1 MAALSLATDLGMG
14 QPLEFA
20 LASCVLA
27 TRLGESLGM
36 PESELRDVYYFGLL
50 RFIGCNS
57 DTHAIAALLGDE
69 LSLRSAFATV
79 DPGNTP
85 QVFNLTIRFMRQA
98 HAGAPPL
105 DMARTLVRG
114 VLSMPQFMQEQFSG
128 HCEVA
133 QRLAERLSFGTSLIQ
148 ALGQLYERWDG
159 KGLPHG
165 LKGEA
170 VSPAV
175 LLVTLAQD
183 AVTYQR
189 LGDLDAAVQMVRTR
203 SGGAYDPRHA
213 EHFCAHA
220 TALMQG
226 LEDEPSWEL
235 VLGCE
240 PGTRR
245 VLSETEIDTACQ
257 ALADF
262 ADIKS
267 PYTLGHSASVA
278 RLASAAARLAG
289 LGETEALTLWRAGT
303 LHDLGRV
310 GVSAGIWTKPG
321 PLSEREWEQVRLHPY
336 YTERILARPAAFA
349 TISAT
354 AALHCERLD
363 GSGYHRRLPASLL
376 STSARLLAVADV
388 FQALL
393 EPRAHRPARTPDAAA
408 TELARAAQAGGLD
421 PDAVRYVLAAAGQSV
436 KQARTARPAQL
447 TERELDVLRLI
458 ARGQSIKQMALQ
470 LTISPKT
477 VDSHI
482 QHIYEKLGVSTRA
495 GATLFA
501 VEHNLLTPTA

>member
-1 MAALSLATDLGMG
+1 MAALSVATDLGMG

-20 LASCVLA
+20 LTACVLA
-27 TRLGESLGM
+27 TRLGEELGL
-36 PESELRDVYYFGLL
+36 PESELHDVYYFGLL

-69 LSLRSAFATV
+69 LSLRSAFAAV

-85 QVFNLTIRFMRQA
+85 QVLSLTIRFMRQA

-105 DMARTLVRG
+105 DMARLLVRG
-114 VLSMPQFMQEQFSG
+114 VLTMPQFMHEQFSG

-133 QRLAERLSFGTSLIQ
+133 QRLAERLSFGTSLIH

-189 LGDLDAAVQMVRTR
+189 LGNLDAAVQMVRTR

-220 TALMQG
+220 ATLMQD
-226 LEDEPSWEL
+226 LDHEPSWGL

-240 PGTRR
+240 PGMHR
-245 VLSETEIDTACQ
+245 VLSANQLDTACQ

-267 PYTLGHSASVA
+267 PYTLGHSHAVA
-278 RLASAAARLAG
+278 RLASTAGRIAG
-289 LGETEALTLWRAGT
+289 LGEAEGLALWRAGL

-310 GVSAGIWTKPG
+310 GVSAGIWAKPG
-321 PLSEREWEQVRLHPY
+321 PLNEREWEQVRLYPY

-349 TISAT
+349 TISTT

-363 GSGYHRRLPASLL
+363 GSGYHRRLPASML
-376 STSARLLAVADV
+376 SPAARLLAAADV

-393 EPRAHRPARTPDAAA
+393 EPRPHRPARTPDVAA
-408 TELARAAQAGGLD
+408 TELARASQAGGLD
-421 PDAVRYVLAAAGQSV
+421 PDAVRYVLAAAGQSL
-436 KQARTARPAQL
+436 KQAQPARPAQL

-458 ARGQSIKQMALQ
+458 ARGQSIKQMAQQ

-482 QHIYEKLGVSTRA
+482 QHIYQKPSREPPPSGVR
-495 GATLFA
+495 
-501 VEHNLLTPTA
+501 VN